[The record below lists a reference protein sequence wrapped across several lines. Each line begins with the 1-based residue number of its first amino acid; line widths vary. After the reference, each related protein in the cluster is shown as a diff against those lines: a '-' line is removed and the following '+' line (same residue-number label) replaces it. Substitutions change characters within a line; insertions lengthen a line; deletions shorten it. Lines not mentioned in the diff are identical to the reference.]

1 MAIRAAHFA
10 ATAVTAGVLA
20 FAVLIAAPSGT
31 GSLPKGRVFERQWRR
46 IAWIAL
52 AIAIVTGVL
61 WVLAEIVAMT
71 ERSLADAMAEGLVS
85 IILFK
90 TNFGL
95 VSDVRLV
102 LAVALAAAL
111 VGAETGSPSAQ
122 WIAMILAAALLG
134 SLAWIGHAVGTPGA
148 TGHVHVVGDALH
160 LLAAG
165 AWVGGL
171 LPLGIVLTTT
181 DQDDDG
187 ASALA
192 AYAITR
198 RFSTMGMASVGTLVV
213 TGFLNAW
220 ILVGSW
226 RAVTDTNYGR
236 LLMVKLALFA
246 AMLALAA
253 VNRFVLTPH
262 VADKT
267 DAMPARRA
275 LARNSMIELGL
286 GFLIFAAVGVLG
298 ELHPAIHMVPP

>member
-20 FAVLIAAPSGT
+20 FVVLIAAPSGI
-31 GSLPKGRVFERQWRR
+31 GALPKGAIFERQWRR
-46 IAWIAL
+46 MAWIAL
-52 AIAIVTGVL
+52 VIAIVTGVL

-71 ERSLADAMAEGLVS
+71 ERSLADAMADGLIS

-102 LAVALAAAL
+102 LSLALAAAL

-122 WIAMILAAALLG
+122 WIALILAAALLA
-134 SLAWIGHAVGTPGA
+134 SLAWIGHAVGTPG
-148 TGHVHVVGDALH
+148 TSGHVHVIGDALH

-165 AWVGGL
+165 AWGGGL
-171 LPLGIVLTTT
+171 LPLGMVLTSAGNG
-181 DQDDDG
+181 DD
-187 ASALA
+187 AV
-192 AYAITR
+192 YPITR
-198 RFSTMGMASVGTLVV
+198 RFSTMGMASVGTLIV
-213 TGFLNAW
+213 TGFVNVW

-226 RAVTDTNYGR
+226 RALTDTNYGR
-236 LLMVKLALFA
+236 LLMVKLVLFA

-253 VNRFVLTPH
+253 LNRFVLMPRLAH
-262 VADKT
+262 KT
-267 DAMPARRA
+267 DTGSVQRK

-286 GFLIFAAVGVLG
+286 GLLIFAAVGVLG
-298 ELHPAIHMVPP
+298 ELHPAIHMEPP